1 MSDKA
6 RIRIAA
12 AVTALF
18 LAGISAA
25 GLAARDHQPPAA
37 ATAAAPAIAT
47 STPNATAGDAAAA
60 RGDDDRYDAEGY
72 EEADDDE

>member
-12 AVTALF
+12 TVTALF

-25 GLAARDHQPPAA
+25 GLAAHSGHPQPATATTTPSA
-37 ATAAAPAIAT
+37 ATPARASAPDLLAT
-47 STPNATAGDAAAA
+47 
-60 RGDDDRYDAEGY
+60 GDDRF
-72 EEADDDE
+72 EAVEDDE

>member
-12 AVTALF
+12 TVTALF

-25 GLAARDHQPPAA
+25 GLATHGGQPQPAPTTTTPSTATQARTAPPDVP
-37 ATAAAPAIAT
+37 AT
-47 STPNATAGDAAAA
+47 G
-60 RGDDDRYDAEGY
+60 DDRYEGS
-72 EEADDDE
+72 EDGD

>member
-12 AVTALF
+12 SVTALF

-25 GLAARDHQPPAA
+25 GLATHGGQPQPATTATTPSVTTQVRTSPAA
-37 ATAAAPAIAT
+37 VLAT
-47 STPNATAGDAAAA
+47 G
-60 RGDDDRYDAEGY
+60 DDRYERS
-72 EEADDDE
+72 EDDE